1 MATLIDEV
9 PQAEL
14 ELQEGES
21 LGDIS
26 LDNPL
31 DEAPA
36 IEAEAEVEQE
46 PKIAEQ
52 QPQGDNPDRFAG
64 RTQDELLEIV
74 REQDRKIGQQGNELG
89 NLRSTFE
96 ALSKAQSV
104 PAQPEPEPVEEADF
118 FVDPQKAV
126 DARISN
132 HPALKD
138 AREMAQKLAYA
149 QSLATLQQ
157 RHPDLETVMNS
168 EGFENWIKASPA
180 RVRRLQ
186 QADLAGDVEEADDL
200 ISTFKEVTRTV
211 NTAKRVEKQAQKKAV
226 KAASVSGQRSNPDAA
241 SSKRVYRS
249 ADIIELMKERPD
261 RFEALENE
269 IIQAYAEGR
278 VRD

>member
-1 MATLIDEV
+1 MATLIDEEQQ
-9 PQAEL
+9 PEL
-14 ELQEGES
+14 ELQEGEA
-21 LGDIS
+21 LGNIME
-26 LDNPL
+26 DNPL
-31 DEAPA
+31 DSAP
-36 IEAEAEVEQE
+36 IEEPVAEEPPVAEAEQQE
-46 PKIAEQ
+46 
-52 QPQGDNPDRFAG
+52 DNPDRFAG
-64 RTQDELLEIV
+64 KTQDELLDIV
-74 REQDRKIGQQGNELG
+74 REQDRRIGQQGNELG

-104 PAQPEPEPVEEADF
+104 PVEPEPEPVEEADF

-126 DARISN
+126 DQRIHN
-132 HPALKD
+132 HPALKE

-168 EGFENWIKASPA
+168 EGFKTWITASPS
-180 RVRRLQ
+180 RTRRLQ
-186 QADLAGDVEEADDL
+186 QADLSGDVDEADDL
-200 ISTFKEVTRTV
+200 LSTFKEVTRTV

-226 KAASVSGQRSNPDAA
+226 KNATVSATRSNPDAA